1 MEQQLRVHGEVF
13 LVDWLAV
20 GGGFRFVGEQR
31 YGSDFAG
38 SGGMMPNYCLFDVGA
53 RVMPTWGWLEGF
65 TFALT
70 VDNLF
75 DRKYFDYGEY
85 FDPWYVYPGARR
97 TFMFTVRYE
106 F

>member
-1 MEQQLRVHGEVF
+1 
-13 LVDWLAV
+13 
-20 GGGFRFVGEQR
+20 
-31 YGSDFAG
+31 
-38 SGGMMPNYCLFDVGA
+38 MMPNYCLFDVGA
-53 RVMPTWGWLEGF
+53 RVMPTWRWLDGF

-75 DRKYFDYGEY
+75 DRRYFDYGEY